1 MNEAREAYEKALEL
15 DPAYVPVLL
24 NLGNVH
30 YPQDRLV
37 AARAC
42 YERALRIEPTN
53 AKARYNLANV
63 QHDLKE

>member
-1 MNEAREAYEKALEL
+1 MAREAHEKALEL
-15 DPAYVPVLL
+15 DPAYFPALL
-24 NLGNVH
+24 NPGNVH